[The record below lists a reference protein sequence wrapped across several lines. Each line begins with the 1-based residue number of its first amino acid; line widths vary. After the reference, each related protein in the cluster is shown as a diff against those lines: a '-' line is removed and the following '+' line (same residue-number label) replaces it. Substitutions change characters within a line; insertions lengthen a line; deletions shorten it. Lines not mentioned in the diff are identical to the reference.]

1 MLNVQVL
8 AAPVAGFGTKRST
21 QMDFEAG
28 HGWKWELSG
37 WEDPLEMGSF
47 PGKIL
52 YKWNIY
58 RGFSSGM
65 SA

>member
-21 QMDFEAG
+21 QMDFEADG

-52 YKWNIY
+52 YK
-58 RGFSSGM
+58 
-65 SA
+65 